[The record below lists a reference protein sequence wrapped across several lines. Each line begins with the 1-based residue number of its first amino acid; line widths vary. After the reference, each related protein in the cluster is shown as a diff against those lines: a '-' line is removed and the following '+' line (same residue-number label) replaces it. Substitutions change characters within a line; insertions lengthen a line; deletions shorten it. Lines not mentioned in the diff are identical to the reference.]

1 MSPHYWI
8 GPISK
13 GGDSYPTYL
22 PTYLLLFF
30 ALPCTYYLNIFVY
43 RAVRVDG
50 STEREREKVQLT
62 TLNQT
67 TTLVVYNTQSG
78 EHAKPKPWRKLT

>member
-50 STEREREKVQLT
+50 STERERESPT
-62 TLNQT
+62 HNFESDN
-67 TTLVVYNTQSG
+67 NT
-78 EHAKPKPWRKLT
+78 RRV

>member
-30 ALPCTYYLNIFVY
+30 ALPCTYSLNFVVY

-50 STEREREKVQLT
+50 STERERERERESPT
-62 TLNQT
+62 HNFESDN
-67 TTLVVYNTQSG
+67 NT
-78 EHAKPKPWRKLT
+78 RRV